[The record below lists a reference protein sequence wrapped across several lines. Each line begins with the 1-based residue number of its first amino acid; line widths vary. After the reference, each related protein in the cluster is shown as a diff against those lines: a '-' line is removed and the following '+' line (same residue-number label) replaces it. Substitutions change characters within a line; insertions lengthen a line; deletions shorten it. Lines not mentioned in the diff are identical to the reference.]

1 MIWKRFGDAGLPLLE
16 IEKIG
21 EILVK
26 REDILVNYGRNPVQM
41 GFEIMDALD
50 VKAMLKK
57 DMKIAIKPNLVVAKP
72 ADSGATT
79 SPGIVEG
86 VISYLKENGFSNIT
100 IMEGSWVG
108 DSTKR
113 AFEVCGYSTLSKKY
127 SVPLLDLKSDS
138 TTSFTRDGITMKIC
152 KAALESDFLIN
163 IPVLKGHCQTLMTCA
178 LKNLKGC
185 IPDSEKRH
193 FHTLGL
199 HKPIALLNKLLRSS
213 LIIVD
218 GIMGDLTFEEGGTP
232 VRMDRVIAGYD
243 PVLID
248 TYVAALMG
256 YQPEDVDY
264 IMIAEKLGVGSTN
277 LTNAVITEINT
288 ENKSPAAFSPSRNV
302 AYLAKHINEN
312 QACSACYGSLIHAL
326 SRLDEAGQLSGINQK
341 ISIGQGFKGKK
352 SEGIGIGN
360 CTSGFSTCIRGC
372 PPKAVDIVKE
382 LYDKDNRL

>member
-1 MIWKRFGDAGLPLLE
+1 MRREE
-16 IEKIG
+16 I
-21 EILVK
+21 V
-26 REDILVNYGRNPVQM
+26 VNYGSDPIQM

-50 VKAMLKK
+50 IKSVLRK

-86 VISYLKENGFSNIT
+86 VIRYLKEYGFCNIT
-100 IMEGSWVG
+100 IIEGSWVG

-113 AFEVCGYSTLSKKY
+113 AFEVCGYQKLSDKY
-127 SVPLLDLKSDS
+127 SIPLLDLKSDS
-138 TTSFTRDGITMKIC
+138 TKSFTHDGITMKIC
-152 KAALESDFLIN
+152 KAALETDFLIN
-163 IPVLKGHCQTLMTCA
+163 MPVLKGHCQTLMTCA

-199 HKPIALLNKLLRSS
+199 HKPIALLSKFLTSS

-232 VRMDRVIAGYD
+232 VRMDRVIAGTD

-248 TYVAALMG
+248 SYVASLMG
-256 YQPEDVDY
+256 YQPEDVGY
-264 IMIAEKLGVGSTN
+264 IMEAERLGVGSTS
-277 LTNAVITEINT
+277 LTEAVITEMNT
-288 ENKSPAAFSPSRNV
+288 DNKSPAKFKPNRQV
-302 AYLAKHINEN
+302 EYLARHINEN

-326 SRLDEAGQLSGINQK
+326 SRIDEAGRLNSIKQK
-341 ISIGQGFKGKK
+341 ISIGQGFKGMK
-352 SEGIGIGN
+352 SEGIGVGN
-360 CTSGFSTCIRGC
+360 CTSGFANCIYGC
-372 PPKAVDIVKE
+372 PPKAVDIVETLSGKAE
-382 LYDKDNRL
+382 RD